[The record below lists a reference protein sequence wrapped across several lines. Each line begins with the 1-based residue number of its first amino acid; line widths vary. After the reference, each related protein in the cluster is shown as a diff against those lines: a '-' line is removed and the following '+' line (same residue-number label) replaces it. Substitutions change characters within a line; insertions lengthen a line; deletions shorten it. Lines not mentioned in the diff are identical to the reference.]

1 MKHRRLMRL
10 TCAACLLLCA
20 GSFAY
25 HAAAAT
31 MLDLSAGGRR
41 VEPSAPRP
49 CPLLYGKR
57 LITFAGYE
65 LDATFTPGGEFY
77 CFEINKSGVKRQ

>member
-10 TCAACLLLCA
+10 ARAACLLLCA

-25 HAAAAT
+25 RAAAAT
-31 MLDLSAGGRR
+31 LHDLSAVGRQA
-41 VEPSAPRP
+41 EAAAPRP

-57 LITFAGYE
+57 LFTLAGYE
-65 LDATFTPGGEFY
+65 LNATFTPGGEFY
-77 CFEINKSGVKRQ
+77 CIEINRQ

>member
-10 TCAACLLLCA
+10 ACAACLLLCA

-25 HAAAAT
+25 RAAAAT
-31 MLDLSAGGRR
+31 LLDLSAEARR
-41 VEPSAPRP
+41 AKPPAPRP

-57 LITFAGYE
+57 LFTLAGYE
-65 LDATFTPGGEFY
+65 LNATFTPGGEFY
-77 CFEINKSGVKRQ
+77 CFEINRQ